1 MFEKYHLDLSERGY
15 TILDENLLKS
25 LIHTFYFVSL
35 KEYENILK
43 KIESDQQFQMQL
55 TEKALA
61 LYDEQQKREALQQR
75 ERDLDQQRMS
85 AQ

>member
-43 KIESDQQFQMQL
+43 KIESDQQYQM
-55 TEKALA
+55 
-61 LYDEQQKREALQQR
+61 
-75 ERDLDQQRMS
+75 
-85 AQ
+85 

>member
-1 MFEKYHLDLSERGY
+1 M
-15 TILDENLLKS
+15 KS

-43 KIESDQQFQMQL
+43 KIENDQKFQIHL

-61 LYDEQQKREALQQR
+61 QYDEQQKREALIQR
-75 ERDLDQQRMS
+75 ERMLD
-85 AQ
+85 

>member
-1 MFEKYHLDLSERGY
+1 M
-15 TILDENLLKS
+15 KS

-43 KIESDQQFQMQL
+43 KIESDQKFQIQL

-61 LYDEQQKREALQQR
+61 QYDEQ
-75 ERDLDQQRMS
+75 
-85 AQ
+85 

>member
-15 TILDENLLKS
+15 TILYENLLKS